1 MNYKELT
8 KRYLTMLIGILVLCF
23 GIAFVTK
30 ADLGTSPISSIP
42 YTMSMILSGF
52 TMGNFTAMINILLI
66 IFEWMLLRNKTGAD
80 VGRGSAK
87 AVTWTE
93 LAIQFVLSFAMGA
106 GIDLSMAVLV
116 NLHPTVYWMKLI
128 FAVVGCAIM
137 ALGVYIQLSAN
148 VAMAAGDA
156 FARAITVASGK
167 PYNVMRTISDASMV
181 AIAAILCIVFL
192 GNLAGVREGTVIC
205 ALMTGN
211 FVKLYKKL
219 FVRWVDKFFDSNNNK

>member
-1 MNYKELT
+1 MNYKELVI
-8 KRYLTMLIGILVLCF
+8 RYVTMLIGILVLCF

-30 ADLGTSPISSIP
+30 ANLGTSPISSIP

-66 IFEWMLLRNKTGAD
+66 VFEWMLLRNKTGAD

-87 AVTWTE
+87 AVTWPE
-93 LAIQFVLSFAMGA
+93 LAIQFILSFAMGA
-106 GIDLSMAVLV
+106 GIDLSMAVLG
-116 NLHPTVYWMKLI
+116 NFNPSIYWMKLI
-128 FAVVGCAIM
+128 AAIIGCAIM

-211 FVKLYKKL
+211 FVKLYKRL
-219 FVRWVDKFFDSNNNK
+219 FGKWVDRLLNFDTIK